1 MELPPY
7 VDVRTGVTLQEVLQ
21 TLEPLASSLEVLN
34 LSGNELG
41 GAITADVAV
50 FKKLKKL
57 ELSDMGLDGKIGST
71 RTERF
76 SGTLTL
82 LLGVRARRPSFK

>member
-1 MELPPY
+1 M
-7 VDVRTGVTLQEVLQ
+7 LQ

-41 GAITADVAV
+41 GAITANVAV

-57 ELSDMGLDGKIGST
+57 DLSI
-71 RTERF
+71 
-76 SGTLTL
+76 
-82 LLGVRARRPSFK
+82 

>member
-7 VDVRTGVTLQEVLQ
+7 IDVRTGVTLQEVLQ
-21 TLEPLASSLEVLN
+21 TLEPLASSLEALN

-57 ELSDMGLDGKIGST
+57 DLSSTGLDGKLLST
-71 RTERF
+71 RSER
-76 SGTLTL
+76 LNL
-82 LLGVRARRPSFK
+82 RD

>member
-1 MELPPY
+1 M
-7 VDVRTGVTLQEVLQ
+7 LQ
-21 TLEPLASSLEVLN
+21 TLEPLAPSLEVVN

-57 ELSDMGLDGKIGST
+57 DLSSTGLDGKLLST
-71 RTERF
+71 RSERF
-76 SGTLTL
+76 TFFGNMIVCTGELN
-82 LLGVRARRPSFK
+82 